1 MFVEIKNEGYSHI
14 GMKILDEEVKKKN
27 KEEKKKISSK
37 NQTLK
42 IK

>member
-1 MFVEIKNEGYSHI
+1 MFEIKDNEYSHT

>member
-1 MFVEIKNEGYSHI
+1 MFVEIKDNEYSHT
-14 GMKILDEEVKKKN
+14 GMKILDEKVKEKN